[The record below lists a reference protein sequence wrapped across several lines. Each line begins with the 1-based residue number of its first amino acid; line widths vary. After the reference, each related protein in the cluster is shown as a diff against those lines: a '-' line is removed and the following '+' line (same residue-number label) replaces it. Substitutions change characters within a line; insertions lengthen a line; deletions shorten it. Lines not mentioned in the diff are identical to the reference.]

1 MRRAD
6 VQKELRKSD
15 IQGEVFS
22 LLWNR
27 RKNIN
32 GVRLK
37 DMANHLNRSADRV
50 KNALTVLINKDIA
63 NQVSRGV
70 YEVSKDIT
78 V

>member
-1 MRRAD
+1 MRKAD

-27 RKNIN
+27 RKNVN

-37 DMANHLNRSADRV
+37 DIANHLNRSADRV
-50 KNALTVLINKDIA
+50 KNALTVLIQKGIA
-63 NQVSRGV
+63 NQLSRGV
-70 YEVSKDIT
+70 YEVSKEIT